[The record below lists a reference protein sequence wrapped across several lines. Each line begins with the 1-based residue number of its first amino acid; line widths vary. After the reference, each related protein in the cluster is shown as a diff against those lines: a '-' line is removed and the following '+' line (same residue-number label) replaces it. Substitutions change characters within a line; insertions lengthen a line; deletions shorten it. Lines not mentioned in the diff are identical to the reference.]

1 MSKHKKTY
9 CNKYEIIKEL
19 GEGGNAKVYSV
30 KSKDDSNSYA
40 LKDLIINGKEKYTR
54 FINEIHIIKN
64 YSSQIEGI
72 IPIIDYSIDEYWYVM
87 PIAIPIMTYIIDNN
101 IDILDIIQGAIEL
114 CCTLEKLHNNN
125 ISHRDIKPSN
135 IYFYNNR
142 YCLADFGLAELIGET
157 NYYTKSDKGLGAIF
171 TIAPEMKSKRG

>member
-54 FINEIHIIKN
+54 FINEIHIIK
-64 YSSQIEGI
+64 I
-72 IPIIDYSIDEYWYVM
+72 
-87 PIAIPIMTYIIDNN
+87 
-101 IDILDIIQGAIEL
+101 
-114 CCTLEKLHNNN
+114 TLHK
-125 ISHRDIKPSN
+125 
-135 IYFYNNR
+135 
-142 YCLADFGLAELIGET
+142 
-157 NYYTKSDKGLGAIF
+157 
-171 TIAPEMKSKRG
+171 

>member
-54 FINEIHIIKN
+54 F
-64 YSSQIEGI
+64 Y
-72 IPIIDYSIDEYWYVM
+72 
-87 PIAIPIMTYIIDNN
+87 
-101 IDILDIIQGAIEL
+101 
-114 CCTLEKLHNNN
+114 
-125 ISHRDIKPSN
+125 
-135 IYFYNNR
+135 
-142 YCLADFGLAELIGET
+142 
-157 NYYTKSDKGLGAIF
+157 
-171 TIAPEMKSKRG
+171 